1 MGPITGYS
9 GYLAGNTGSQNG
21 LPTCEAFQLDGGG
34 PDSWQTSSVKVLPIG
49 ANNDWDDTGIASMD
63 IAWLGDKAYLF
74 YVGFGDWEN
83 FGSYVSAKDVY
94 LGWAISDDGQNWEKA
109 GRVPLHNPDLPG
121 QVSAVNAHTVGKR
134 IHIWLTDQYDEGTG
148 VGLFLFDPTRLTEEG
163 E

>member
-1 MGPITGYS
+1 MQS
-9 GYLAGNTGSQNG
+9 WASAGCSVYR
-21 LPTCEAFQLDGGG
+21 CEA
-34 PDSWQTSSVKVLPIG
+34 
-49 ANNDWDDTGIASMD
+49 DDERTR
-63 IAWLGDKAYLF
+63 
-74 YVGFGDWEN
+74 
-83 FGSYVSAKDVY
+83 
-94 LGWAISDDGQNWEKA
+94 AISDDGQNWEKA